1 MFCGKG
7 EKMSRL
13 KEALVLAIAILG
25 LGAFLYYAM
34 MHTKDRDR
42 VVSVKGLSE
51 REVKADFVIW
61 PIVYKEVGND
71 LSAIHDAVQAKN
83 ATLAKFLQGNGIEK
97 SEISWSAPEI
107 EDVQGE
113 RYGDNRRPFRYIAT
127 VVTTV
132 ASKNVD
138 RVREIMGKQGE
149 LLKQGIAFSGDDYR
163 YRKIYSFN
171 GLNEIK
177 PAMIDE
183 ANKNARAAA
192 QKFAMDSESKLGKIK
207 TATQGQFTISDRDE
221 NTPFIKNVR
230 VVTNVQYFLED

>member
-1 MFCGKG
+1 
-7 EKMSRL
+7 MSRV

-25 LGAFLYYAM
+25 LGAFLYCAM

-42 VVSVKGLSE
+42 VVSVRGLSE

-71 LSAIHDAVQAKN
+71 LSAIYDAVQAKN
-83 ATLAKFLQGNGIEK
+83 ATLGKFLRGNGVAD

-113 RYGDNRRPFRYIAT
+113 RYGDNKRPFRYIAT

-138 RVREIMGKQGE
+138 RVREIMGKQGD

-183 ANKNARAAA
+183 ANKNARAAGE
-192 QKFAMDSESKLGKIK
+192 KFAADSDSKLGKIK
-207 TATQGQFTISDRDE
+207 TASQGQFSISDRDE
-221 NTPFIKNVR
+221 NTPYIKNVR

>member
-1 MFCGKG
+1 
-7 EKMSRL
+7 MSRL
-13 KEALVLAIAILG
+13 KEAIVLAIAILG
-25 LGAFLYYAM
+25 LGAFLYCAM
-34 MHTKDRDR
+34 MHTKDRER

-71 LSAIHDAVQAKN
+71 LSAIYDAVQAKN
-83 ATLAKFLQGNGIEK
+83 ATLGKFLRGNGVAD

-138 RVREIMGKQGE
+138 RVREIMGKQGD

-171 GLNEIK
+171 ALNEIK

-183 ANKNARAAA
+183 ANKNARAAGE
-192 QKFAMDSESKLGKIK
+192 KFASDSDSKLGKIK
-207 TATQGQFTISDRDE
+207 TASQGQFSISDRDE
-221 NTPFIKNVR
+221 NTPYIKNVR
-230 VVTNVQYFLED
+230 VVTSVQYFLED

>member
-1 MFCGKG
+1 
-7 EKMSRL
+7 MSRV
-13 KEALVLAIAILG
+13 KEALVLAVAILG
-25 LGAFLYYAM
+25 LGAFLYCAM

-42 VVSVKGLSE
+42 VVSVRGLSE

-71 LSAIHDAVQAKN
+71 LSVIYDAVQAKN
-83 ATLAKFLQGNGIEK
+83 ATLGKFLRGNGVAD

-138 RVREIMGKQGE
+138 RVREIMGKQGD

-171 GLNEIK
+171 ALNEIK

-183 ANKNARAAA
+183 ANKNARAAGE
-192 QKFAMDSESKLGKIK
+192 KFAADSDSKLGKIK
-207 TATQGQFTISDRDE
+207 TASQGQFSISDRDE
-221 NTPFIKNVR
+221 NTPYIKNVR
-230 VVTNVQYFLED
+230 VVTSVQYFLED

>member
-1 MFCGKG
+1 
-7 EKMSRL
+7 MSRV
-13 KEALVLAIAILG
+13 KEALVLAVAILG
-25 LGAFLYYAM
+25 LGAFLYCAM

-42 VVSVKGLSE
+42 VVSVRGLSE

-71 LSAIHDAVQAKN
+71 LSAIYDAVQAKN
-83 ATLAKFLQGNGIEK
+83 ATLGKFLRGNGVAD

-138 RVREIMGKQGE
+138 RVREIMGKQGD

-171 GLNEIK
+171 ALNEIK

-192 QKFAMDSESKLGKIK
+192 EKFATDSESKLGKIK
-207 TATQGQFTISDRDE
+207 TATQGQFSISDRDE
-221 NTPFIKNVR
+221 NTPYIKNVR
-230 VVTNVQYFLED
+230 VVTSVQYFLED

>member
-1 MFCGKG
+1 VFYGKG

-25 LGAFLYYAM
+25 LGAFLYCAM

-42 VVSVKGLSE
+42 VVTVKGLSE

-71 LSAIHDAVQAKN
+71 LSAIHDAVQVKN
-83 ATLAKFLQGNGIEK
+83 TTLAKFLQDNGVEA

-113 RYGDNRRPFRYIAT
+113 RYGDNKRQFRYIAT

-163 YRKIYSFN
+163 YRKIYTFN

-192 QKFAMDSESKLGKIK
+192 QKFAMDSGSKLGKIK
-207 TATQGQFTISDRDE
+207 TAAQGQFSISDRDE

>member
-1 MFCGKG
+1 
-7 EKMSRL
+7 MSRV
-13 KEALVLAIAILG
+13 KEALVLAVAILG
-25 LGAFLYYAM
+25 LGAFLYCAM

-42 VVSVKGLSE
+42 VVSVRGLSE

-71 LSAIHDAVQAKN
+71 LSAIYDAVQAKN
-83 ATLAKFLQGNGIEK
+83 ATLGKFLRGNGVAD

-138 RVREIMGKQGE
+138 RVREIMGKQGD

-171 GLNEIK
+171 ALNEIK

-183 ANKNARAAA
+183 ANKNARAAGE
-192 QKFAMDSESKLGKIK
+192 KFAADSDSKLGKIK
-207 TATQGQFTISDRDE
+207 TASQGQFSISDRDE
-221 NTPFIKNVR
+221 NTPYIKNVR
-230 VVTNVQYFLED
+230 VVTSVQYFLED